1 MSKKVKKPA
10 GFFERFAN
18 TVTIITGSSFAFLA
32 ALAIIL
38 AWAITGPLFDFSETW
53 QLIINTGTTIIT
65 FLMVFLVQK
74 TQNKDNK
81 AVQLKLNELIAAS
94 EKASNRMVDIE
105 NLTEE
110 ELDKLHQFYQKLSA
124 LAEKERDI
132 HSSHSIDAAEHLHSQ
147 KVSLQQANKNTRKTD
162 AKPQRRK
169 SKKSE

>member
-1 MSKKVKKPA
+1 MSRKIKKPA
-10 GFFERFAN
+10 GIFERFAN

-65 FLMVFLVQK
+65 FLMVFLIQK

-124 LAEKERDI
+124 LAEKQRDI
-132 HSSHSIDAAEHLHSQ
+132 HSSHSIDAAEHLHTQ
-147 KVSLQQANKNTRKTD
+147 KVSYQQLNKSTQKTN
-162 AKPQRRK
+162 ATAQRRK

>member
-1 MSKKVKKPA
+1 
-10 GFFERFAN
+10 
-18 TVTIITGSSFAFLA
+18 
-32 ALAIIL
+32 
-38 AWAITGPLFDFSETW
+38 
-53 QLIINTGTTIIT
+53 
-65 FLMVFLVQK
+65 MVFLIQK

-124 LAEKERDI
+124 LAEKQRDI

-147 KVSLQQANKNTRKTD
+147 KVSLQQANKSTRKTD